1 MIKIE
6 DRKDKILKDD
16 KDERRQ
22 KIKKDK
28 IRKIKDKM
36 NKR

>member
-28 IRKIKDKM
+28 VKIKDKI
-36 NKR
+36 R